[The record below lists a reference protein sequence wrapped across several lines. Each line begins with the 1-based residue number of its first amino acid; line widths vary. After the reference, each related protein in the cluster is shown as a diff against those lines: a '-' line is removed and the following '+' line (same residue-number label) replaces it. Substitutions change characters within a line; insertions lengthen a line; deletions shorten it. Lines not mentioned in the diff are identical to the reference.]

1 MTEEVHG
8 GDAPTSEAFASF
20 VLVPILV
27 PVLVPILNM
36 ISFGSICFFFFF
48 HLKNETNTPF
58 TGRL

>member
-1 MTEEVHG
+1 MKVTEEVHG

-36 ISFGSICFFFFF
+36 ISFGSICFFFFSI
-48 HLKNETNTPF
+48 
-58 TGRL
+58 